1 MCLFSNGYK
10 IIAMDD
16 KEKKLM
22 SEQQPYRTP
31 APPATTSTA
40 DTAQQM
46 APGTTAK
53 AQEVGDRI
61 QHEAQRLTEQA
72 KEQGQAMFQD
82 QKYVMA
88 EQVSGLASALH
99 NTDEHLKTQDQ
110 RAMAQYTQQAAEGLQ
125 RFSQTLKDREL
136 GSLMGQVE
144 DFARHQPGA
153 FIGSAALLGF
163 MAARF
168 LKSSA
173 ERSSHASQDTPSPSS
188 YRRAQPAPTSPA
200 QTTMPQTVDRPDTPR
215 PTSSPATTPTA
226 MPPKG
231 DH

>member
-1 MCLFSNGYK
+1 
-10 IIAMDD
+10 
-16 KEKKLM
+16 M

-31 APPATTSTA
+31 APPATTTTA

-53 AQEVGDRI
+53 AQEVGERV
-61 QHEAQRLTEQA
+61 QHEAQRLTQQA
-72 KEQGQAMFQD
+72 KDQGQAMFQE
-82 QKYVMA
+82 QKLAMA

-99 NTDEHLKTQDQ
+99 NTAEHLKTQDQ
-110 RAMAQYTQQAAEGLQ
+110 RAMAQYTEQAAEGLQ
-125 RFSQTLKDREL
+125 RFSQTLKDRDL
-136 GSLMGQVE
+136 GSLMSQVE
-144 DFARHQPGA
+144 NFARHQPGA

-173 ERSSHASQDTPSPSS
+173 EGRSYPAHTPSSS
-188 YRRAQPAPTSPA
+188 AYRPLSTTQASPP
-200 QTTMPQTVDRPDTPR
+200 QRTMPQTVERPEAAR
-215 PTSSPATTPTA
+215 PASSSATTSTA

-231 DH
+231 DE

>member
-1 MCLFSNGYK
+1 
-10 IIAMDD
+10 
-16 KEKKLM
+16 M

-31 APPATTSTA
+31 AMPATTTTTSTA
-40 DTAQQM
+40 QQV

-53 AQEVGDRI
+53 AQEIGDRV
-61 QHEAQRLTEQA
+61 QHEAQRLTQQA

-82 QKYVMA
+82 QKYAMA

-99 NTDEHLKTQDQ
+99 NTAEHLKTQDQ

-125 RFSQTLKDREL
+125 RFSQTLKDRDL
-136 GSLMGQVE
+136 NSLMGQVE

-173 ERSSHASQDTPSPSS
+173 ERRSYPSHTPSSS
-188 YRRAQPAPTSPA
+188 TYRSLPTT
-200 QTTMPQTVDRPDTPR
+200 QTSTPQRTMPPTVERPDPVR
-215 PTSSPATTPTA
+215 PASSSATTSTA

-231 DH
+231 DS